1 MTTAGRRWWALLALF
16 AVAAVV
22 ATIPAV
28 GGLRGEF
35 MTEGGT
41 SGYGEAASGDHLQ
54 TTYRFWL
61 VGRQLERG
69 ETPWVDPY
77 SFQPLVEPQ
86 VVLGGWPYGLPF
98 WPLDAFWGPVV
109 AWNLLLL
116 AVTLAAGVFAYLW
129 LRELDLPPLAAALG
143 GLAFELAPYRLLQS
157 GGHLLGWAAVLVPLA
172 LWAFERTRRAE
183 TPRATHLWGALA
195 AASIVSIPVSG
206 QLHLALGALPFLAV
220 YVALR
225 HSRTASFWAWGGVLA
240 AAAAGLLAET
250 VVIAGT
256 TESEGRSL
264 EEVGFYSADAMD
276 FLSRWRLHGP
286 ERFVYLGWLLPVLA
300 VVGVIVLARRRRG
313 LAILLGLAAL
323 LPALVALGTNLPLYE
338 TLRDVF
344 PPLRYPRVPGRFLP
358 LANLA
363 LAGLAA
369 IGAALAIARF
379 DGRRRLAVAAALLAL
394 VAADLLVFPLR
405 SSDAD
410 PDNPAYAA
418 LARSGPGR
426 VLELPIFQRG
436 TAQFGSVYQYYT
448 QQAPRER
455 PTGYAL
461 APERVFEF
469 TERYNRLDCGAW
481 LEEDRAELERIGIR
495 SIVWHGGLYEQSE
508 TPGAAFAWEGLRREG
523 FGAVAGRPPVVLFE
537 PGRDS
542 GPPPFPEPDR
552 AKPLLCDAWVE
563 GELELDE
570 GALWLYGSGRAEL
583 ELEAPAPTMVSVFA
597 DGHALE
603 PELVGDRATI
613 SVELPTQGWHAF
625 VVRAAPG
632 LKLTGARF
640 R

>member
-1 MTTAGRRWWALLALF
+1 MLL
-16 AVAAVV
+16 
-22 ATIPAV
+22 
-28 GGLRGEF
+28 
-35 MTEGGT
+35 
-41 SGYGEAASGDHLQ
+41 
-54 TTYRFWL
+54 
-61 VGRQLERG
+61 
-69 ETPWVDPY
+69 
-77 SFQPLVEPQ
+77 
-86 VVLGGWPYGLPF
+86 
-98 WPLDAFWGPVV
+98 
-109 AWNLLLL
+109 
-116 AVTLAAGVFAYLW
+116 
-129 LRELDLPPLAAALG
+129 
-143 GLAFELAPYRLLQS
+143 
-157 GGHLLGWAAVLVPLA
+157 PLA
-172 LWAFERTRRAE
+172 LWAFERSRRAE
-183 TPRATHLWGALA
+183 TRRATHLWGALA

-220 YVALR
+220 YAAVR
-225 HSRTASFWAWGGVLA
+225 YSRTASFWAWGGVLA

-256 TESEGRSL
+256 TESGGRSL
-264 EEVGFYSADAMD
+264 EEVGFYSADPVD

-300 VVGVIVLARRRRG
+300 AVGVVVLARRRRG

-323 LPALVALGTNLPLYE
+323 VPALLALGTNLPFYE
-338 TLRDVF
+338 TLRDIF

-363 LAGLAA
+363 LAALAA
-369 IGAALAIARF
+369 VAVALIVARF
-379 DGRRRLAVAAALLAL
+379 EGRRRLAVAAAVLAL

-418 LARSGPGR
+418 LADSGPGR

-481 LEEDRAELERIGIR
+481 LEEDRSELERLGIR

-508 TPGAAFAWEGLRREG
+508 TPGAWFGWEGLRRAGSGIAAGAQPVLLWEEG
-523 FGAVAGRPPVVLFE
+523 RDAAPP
-537 PGRDS
+537 PGR
-542 GPPPFPEPDR
+542 EPDR
-552 AKPLLCDAWVE
+552 DAPFLCDAWVE

-597 DGHALE
+597 DGRALE
-603 PELVGDRATI
+603 PELVGDRTTI
-613 SVELPTQGWHAF
+613 GVELPSEGWHAF
-625 VVRAAPG
+625 VVRGAPG
-632 LKLTGARF
+632 LRLTGARF